1 MTFQLNDCLLLYMP
15 RTQWFALIL
24 KRSFF
29 PISLSPIILNE
40 MSNHA
45 HTYYI
50 YKLSATFLC
59 LEIILY
65 IDIMMLFWAVTNNS
79 ISPVGSHY

>member
-1 MTFQLNDCLLLYMP
+1 MG
-15 RTQWFALIL
+15 RTDPEAIIVSDFIESYYF
-24 KRSFF
+24 KRNVK
-29 PISLSPIILNE
+29 P
-40 MSNHA
+40 